1 MTFRLLQIDD
11 DPVILFLHNKLF
23 SKYTNSKIE
32 QFKNGKLALD
42 HILDNN
48 SPDISYMLLL
58 DINMPVMNGW
68 ELMDEIYN
76 RELESNIRVIILTSS
91 ADLNDLEKSKTYS
104 NIVNFIQKP
113 LTKEKIEDIPLLME
127 YLDLLDQPIS

>member
-1 MTFRLLQIDD
+1 MTHRLLQIDD

-42 HILDNN
+42 HILYNN
-48 SPDISYMLLL
+48 GSDISYMLLL

-68 ELMDEIYN
+68 EFMDAICN
-76 RELESNIRVIILTSS
+76 LGLDKSISVVILTSS
-91 ADLNDLEKSKTYS
+91 ADYADLDKSKSYD
-104 NIVNFIQKP
+104 NIIHFIQKP
-113 LTKEKIEDIPLLME
+113 LTREKIEKIPLLME
-127 YLDLLDQPIS
+127 YLNLQE

>member
-1 MTFRLLQIDD
+1 MTHRLLQIDD

-48 SPDISYMLLL
+48 GPDISYMLLL

-68 ELMDEIYN
+68 EFMDEI
-76 RELESNIRVIILTSS
+76 SNLGLDKSISVVILTSS
-91 ADLNDLEKSKTYS
+91 ADYADLDKSKSYD
-104 NIVNFIQKP
+104 NIVHFIQKP
-113 LTKEKIEDIPLLME
+113 LTREKIEKIPLLLE
-127 YLDLLDQPIS
+127 YLNLQE

>member
-1 MTFRLLQIDD
+1 MTHRLLQIDD

-48 SPDISYMLLL
+48 GPDISYMLLL

-68 ELMDEIYN
+68 ELMDEICN
-76 RELESNIRVIILTSS
+76 LGLAKSISVVILTSS
-91 ADLNDLEKSKTYS
+91 ADYADLDKSKSYA
-104 NIVNFIQKP
+104 NIVHFIQKP
-113 LTKEKIEDIPLLME
+113 LTKEKIEKIPLLME
-127 YLDLLDQPIS
+127 YLNLQK

>member
-1 MTFRLLQIDD
+1 MTHRLLQIDD

-48 SPDISYMLLL
+48 GPDISYMLLL

-68 ELMDEIYN
+68 EFMDEI
-76 RELESNIRVIILTSS
+76 SNLGLDKSISVVILTSS
-91 ADLNDLEKSKTYS
+91 ADYADLDKSKSYS
-104 NIVNFIQKP
+104 NIVHFIQKP
-113 LTKEKIEDIPLLME
+113 LTREKIEKIPLLLE
-127 YLDLLDQPIS
+127 YLNLQE

>member
-1 MTFRLLQIDD
+1 MTHRLLQIDD

-42 HILDNN
+42 HILYNN
-48 SPDISYMLLL
+48 GPDISYMLLL

-68 ELMDEIYN
+68 EFMDEISK
-76 RELESNIRVIILTSS
+76 LGLDKSISVVILTSS
-91 ADLNDLEKSKTYS
+91 ADYADLDKSKSYD
-104 NIVNFIQKP
+104 NIVHFIQKP
-113 LTKEKIEDIPLLME
+113 LTREKIEKIPLLME
-127 YLDLLDQPIS
+127 YLNLQE

>member
-1 MTFRLLQIDD
+1 MTHRLLQIDD

-48 SPDISYMLLL
+48 GPDISYMLLL

-68 ELMDEIYN
+68 ELMDEICN
-76 RELESNIRVIILTSS
+76 LGLAKSISVVILTSS
-91 ADLNDLEKSKTYS
+91 ADYADLDKSKSYA
-104 NIVNFIQKP
+104 NIVHFIQKP
-113 LTKEKIEDIPLLME
+113 LTKEKIEKIPLLME
-127 YLDLLDQPIS
+127 YLNSQK

>member
-1 MTFRLLQIDD
+1 MTYRLLQIDD

-23 SKYTNSKIE
+23 SKYTNSKID

-48 SPDISYMLLL
+48 GPDISYMLLL

-68 ELMDEIYN
+68 EFMDEICN
-76 RELESNIRVIILTSS
+76 HGLEKSISVIILTSS
-91 ADLNDLEKSKTYS
+91 ADYADLDKSKTYA
-104 NIVNFIQKP
+104 NIVHFIQKP
-113 LTKEKIEDIPLLME
+113 LTKEKIEKVPVLME
-127 YLDLLDQPIS
+127 YLELQE

>member
-1 MTFRLLQIDD
+1 MTYRLLQIDD

-48 SPDISYMLLL
+48 GPNISYMLLL

-68 ELMDEIYN
+68 EFMDEICN
-76 RELESNIRVIILTSS
+76 HDLEKSISVIILTSS
-91 ADLNDLEKSKTYS
+91 ADYADLDKSKTYS

-113 LTKEKIEDIPLLME
+113 LTKEKIEKIPVLME
-127 YLDLLDQPIS
+127 YLNLQE

>member
-1 MTFRLLQIDD
+1 MTHRLLQIDD

-42 HILDNN
+42 HILENN
-48 SPDISYMLLL
+48 GPDISYMLLL

-68 ELMDEIYN
+68 EFMDEI
-76 RELESNIRVIILTSS
+76 SNLGLDKSISVVILTSS
-91 ADLNDLEKSKTYS
+91 ADYADLDKSKSYD
-104 NIVNFIQKP
+104 NIVHFIQKP
-113 LTKEKIEDIPLLME
+113 LTREKIEKIPLLLE
-127 YLDLLDQPIS
+127 YLNLQE